1 MSIKRS
7 YILKQTCS
15 WLGPSTH
22 YECFMNVHKPR
33 NDSFTV
39 FKTSRFIEFNE
50 TEFFFFSRGE
60 NLWFYRLLWLTFLH
74 CVSRQRI
81 CPSLFNWSIKVFRVS
96 YLSSIWAMIRSRSLS
111 IIRPNAPYPRK
122 YINSLRK
129 SFGMQNERSS
139 KWGGTL
145 LYDFAKYRAA

>member
-1 MSIKRS
+1 
-7 YILKQTCS
+7 
-15 WLGPSTH
+15 
-22 YECFMNVHKPR
+22 MNVLWT
-33 NDSFTV
+33 FTSHV
-39 FKTSRFIEFNE
+39 MTVLQFSKHRDLLNLMKLN
-50 TEFFFFSRGE
+50 FFFFSRGE

-81 CPSLFNWSIKVFRVS
+81 CSSLFNWSIKVFRVS